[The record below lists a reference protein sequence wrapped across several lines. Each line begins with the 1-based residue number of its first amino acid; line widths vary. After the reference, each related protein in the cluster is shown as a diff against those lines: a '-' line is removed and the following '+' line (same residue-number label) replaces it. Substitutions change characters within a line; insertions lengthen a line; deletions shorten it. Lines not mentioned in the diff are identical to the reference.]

1 MPRSRRYRKKQNQV
15 KPEWGKNIPQSKV
28 KNRKM
33 MILVGVIAIVA
44 VIITAFFAMG
54 PNGLFSNPSASPS
67 PTPSPS
73 PSATPTPIVTL
84 PPNVEPITTPQNE
97 YRSNGTIVLLE
108 TSMGNIT
115 IQMRE
120 DKPITRSNFVNL
132 VQQGL
137 YDNTIFHR
145 VIAGFMI
152 QGGNTGTNVAQIVDE
167 IGSDNV
173 NFNGTIAMAKTNNP
187 NSATSQFFVNV
198 ADNGNNII
206 DDAGT
211 RFDTVYT
218 VFGRVIDG
226 MDTVMKISQVPTVLN
241 SVGENSQPQQTIT
254 LLRALVVTN

>member
-1 MPRSRRYRKKQNQV
+1 
-15 KPEWGKNIPQSKV
+15 
-28 KNRKM
+28 
-33 MILVGVIAIVA
+33 
-44 VIITAFFAMG
+44 
-54 PNGLFSNPSASPS
+54 
-67 PTPSPS
+67 
-73 PSATPTPIVTL
+73 
-84 PPNVEPITTPQNE
+84 
-97 YRSNGTIVLLE
+97 
-108 TSMGNIT
+108 MGNIT